1 MRRNNNNSVTALMTP
16 TSREKRQIQQIN
28 NVSEGDN
35 TNVTTKITTGSI
47 MKAMVTTTQQH

>member
-1 MRRNNNNSVTALMTP
+1 MRKNNNNSVTALMTI

>member
-1 MRRNNNNSVTALMTP
+1 MRRNNNNSVTALMTI

-47 MKAMVTTTQQH
+47 MKAMVTTTQQN